1 MEKMIDENEIN
12 KQFNEISNCFDSI
25 KSNNIK
31 IQDDIKYLKD
41 ILNRCEDEILI
52 NINRISHTIENLNKN
67 SLENK
72 KVIQNENI
80 NNQNNNNQ
88 RVGSRREKEIS
99 KDEENNE
106 TNKEN
111 NNNNI
116 IKNTPKENIYYNIVY
131 IIPEINIKKLYIEK
145 IKNSFRIKIKIKI
158 KNESDNVIPK
168 NTYII
173 SKQNNNESDL
183 SIFSTTINNGNEVN
197 QGETIDLVL
206 FPYFKNNNH
215 IKNGKNKLIVLLRH
229 SYFGIIGKENT
240 IIINVIGETMKNKN
254 DLISNLF

>member
-1 MEKMIDENEIN
+1 MEKMKDENEIN

-31 IQDDIKYLKD
+31 IQDDIKFLKD
-41 ILNRCEDEILI
+41 YLNKCEDEILTSI
-52 NINRISHTIENLNKN
+52 NQINNSIENLEKN

-72 KVIQNENI
+72 KLIQNENI
-80 NNQNNNNQ
+80 NKKNNNNQ

-106 TNKEN
+106 TNKEK

-145 IKNSFRIKIKIKI
+145 IKNRFQIKIKI

-173 SKQNNNESDL
+173 SKKNDNESDL
-183 SIFSTTINNGNEVN
+183 SIFATKINNGNVVN

-229 SYFGIIGKENT
+229 SFFGIIGKENT

-254 DLISNLF
+254 DIISNLF